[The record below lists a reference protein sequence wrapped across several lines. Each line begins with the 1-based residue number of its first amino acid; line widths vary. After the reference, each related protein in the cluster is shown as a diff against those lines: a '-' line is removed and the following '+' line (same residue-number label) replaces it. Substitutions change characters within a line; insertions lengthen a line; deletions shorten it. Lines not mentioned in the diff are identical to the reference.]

1 MPLRALLESRAGD
14 PLWSGDRT
22 IRAYGASWTLVH
34 FLLHG
39 AKGAHRPAFEE
50 YARAEAR
57 GEGGYDT
64 FVRLFG
70 PDLRL
75 LEDAWHRDEEDL

>member
-1 MPLRALLESRAGD
+1 MNAMQILSSQPWVERLG
-14 PLWSGDRT
+14 
-22 IRAYGASWTLVH
+22 WTLVH

-39 AKGAHRPAFEE
+39 AKGARRAAFEE

-57 GEGGYDT
+57 GAGGYDT

-70 PDLRL
+70 PDVAS
-75 LEDAWHRDEEDL
+75 LEAAWHRYEEDL